1 MLVAHVALDVGFG
14 GDEAEGLTNVEGHH
28 FTVVDT
34 LLDGADRTFTLS
46 DVLHHLVADAL
57 EHILG
62 DSLAAITKLNKQRL
76 LY

>member
-1 MLVAHVALDVGFG
+1 MLVAHVALDVGFRG
-14 GDEAEGLTNVEGHH
+14 NKAEGLANVKGHH

-34 LLDGADRTFTLS
+34 LLDGADRTLTLS

-62 DSLAAITKLNKQRL
+62 DSLAVVTK
-76 LY
+76 

>member
-1 MLVAHVALDVGFG
+1 MLVTHVALDVGFG
-14 GDEAEGLTNVEGHH
+14 GDQTEGLANVEGHH

-34 LLDGADRTFTLS
+34 LLDGADRTLTLR

-62 DSLAAITKLNKQRL
+62 DSLAVVTK
-76 LY
+76 

>member
-1 MLVAHVALDVGFG
+1 MLVAHVALDVSFG
-14 GDEAEGLTNVEGHH
+14 RDEAEGLTNVEGHH

-62 DSLAAITKLNKQRL
+62 DSLAAVTK
-76 LY
+76 